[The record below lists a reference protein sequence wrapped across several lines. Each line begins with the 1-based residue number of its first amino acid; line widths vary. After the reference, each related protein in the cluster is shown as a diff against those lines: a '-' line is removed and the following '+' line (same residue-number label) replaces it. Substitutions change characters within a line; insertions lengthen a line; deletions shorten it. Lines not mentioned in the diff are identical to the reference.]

1 MRSDKNPSVQSIF
14 RFFMEEIYAEYKSK
28 PIGQK
33 LPDILQYLRL
43 WSAMARYL
51 RIIHVSL
58 GISATFFSALAATQI
73 GSIDNNIAK
82 IFAFIAT
89 VSIALMTAFNLG
101 VKSNN
106 TRAAWRHL
114 NAEVMKFNQG
124 LCKEQDVI
132 KAYEEAEGLIG
143 DVSYQG
149 MSVDG
154 RSS

>member
-1 MRSDKNPSVQSIF
+1 MELNRRNILRFNDSI
-14 RFFMEEIYAEYKSK
+14 YDAYKDK

-43 WSAMARYL
+43 WSTMAVYL
-51 RIIHVSL
+51 RIFHVSL

-73 GSIDNNIAK
+73 GSIGDNITK

-101 VKSNN
+101 GKSNN

-114 NAEVMKFNQG
+114 NAQVMLFNQG
-124 LCKEQDVI
+124 ACDEKDVI
-132 KAYEEAEGLIG
+132 KAYEEAENLIG

-149 MSVDG
+149 TALDRNHG
-154 RSS
+154 